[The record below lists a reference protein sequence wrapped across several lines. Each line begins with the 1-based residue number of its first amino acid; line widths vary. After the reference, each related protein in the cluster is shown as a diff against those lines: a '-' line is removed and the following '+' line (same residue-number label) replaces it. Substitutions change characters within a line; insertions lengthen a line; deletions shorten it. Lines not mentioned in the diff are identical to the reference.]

1 MMLYQFISG
10 DFPLT
15 ITFLIVLAVWASG
28 HRSTVREF
36 WNESSPFWRLIGRT
50 TLVLAV
56 VLPLWIALF
65 DNWRQLLGYS
75 LGASSR
81 YKSDIFI
88 TTATSEPLRWIS
100 LAMIAISLVC
110 LALIYSRRRHG
121 LGMLSLMLVFA
132 LAYFYFFNG
141 VRMRADTFLA
151 TTQED
156 LDHPT
161 TANVIFIVVWAI
173 GMYGFIASVIAAAYV
188 WLFSV
193 IAFPLHIIYGF
204 ATRNRI
210 DADPETLLVYRVLQT
225 PRPEQTRQN
234 HASDREDSPPVDS
247 KRAAS

>member
-1 MMLYQFISG
+1 MLYQFVSG

-15 ITFLIVLAVWASG
+15 ITFLIVIGVWASG

-36 WNESSPFWRLIGRT
+36 WRDPSPFWRLIGRT
-50 TLVLAV
+50 TLVLGVA
-56 VLPLWIALF
+56 LPLWIALF

-75 LGASSR
+75 LSPSTR

-88 TTATSEPLRWIS
+88 TTLTPEPLRWIS
-100 LAMIAISLVC
+100 LALIAISLVC
-110 LALIYSRRRHG
+110 LALLYARRRHG

-151 TTQED
+151 TTEKD

-161 TANVIFIVVWAI
+161 VANSIYILVWAI
-173 GMYGFIASVIAAAYV
+173 GMYAFIASVIAAAYV

-210 DADPETLLVYRVLQT
+210 DADPETLLVYRVISSTSSGQ
-225 PRPEQTRQN
+225 PRVNR
-234 HASDREDSPPVDS
+234 SGDRDDSQPIDS
-247 KRAAS
+247 KRVAS